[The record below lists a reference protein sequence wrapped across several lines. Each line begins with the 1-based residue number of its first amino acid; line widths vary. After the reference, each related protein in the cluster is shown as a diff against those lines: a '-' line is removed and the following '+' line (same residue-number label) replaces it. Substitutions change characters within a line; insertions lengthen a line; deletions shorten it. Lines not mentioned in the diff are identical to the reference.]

1 MKTLSNQELDQQLVH
16 PIAESALTQE
26 QTMNSIYREI
36 FELESLSFDEKLQ
49 IAVNNAKGR
58 LYLKIHNSPKP
69 IDRDGKEIILGLEY
83 NLYDSSFNEKI
94 IEKLK
99 AIDFNKYGGCY
110 FDGVVK
116 RFKNSNHVSRC
127 NNLT

>member
-1 MKTLSNQELDQQLVH
+1 MCSICYVRLWVFKTDFMSN
-16 PIAESALTQE
+16 
-26 QTMNSIYREI
+26 IYKEI
-36 FELESLSFDEKLQ
+36 FELENLSFDEKLQ

-69 IDRDGKEIILGLEY
+69 IDRDGKEIILGLKY

-94 IEKLK
+94 IEKLD
-99 AIDFNKYGGCY
+99 AIEFNKYGGVY

-116 RFKNSNHVSRC
+116 RFKDSHYVSRYS
-127 NNLT
+127 NLT

>member
-1 MKTLSNQELDQQLVH
+1 
-16 PIAESALTQE
+16 
-26 QTMNSIYREI
+26 MNNIYKEI
-36 FELESLSFDEKLQ
+36 FELENLSFDEKLQ

-69 IDRDGKEIILGLEY
+69 IDKEGKEIILGLKY
-83 NLYDSSFNEKI
+83 NLYDSIFNEKI
-94 IEKLK
+94 IEKLN
-99 AIDFNKYGGCY
+99 AIAFNKYGGVY

-116 RFKNSNHVSRC
+116 RFKNSHYVSRC